1 MKGLARDGMI
11 MGGIVVT
18 MTVAGLLLGYLPS
31 ARKLD
36 KIRENAAAM
45 KLSLEADGQ
54 RACVVPELLR
64 QVEIMKGKYKDF
76 DRRLPKRQELGGFLR
91 TISEGL
97 SEANLTNQTIEPG
110 RPAQEDLFFTLP
122 IVMKFRGSY
131 LSLAEFL
138 ERIDGFER
146 LTRVQKLDIMPG
158 GEGGALD
165 ITVQMNIYFTE
176 S

>member
-1 MKGLARDGMI
+1 MRIA
-11 MGGIVVT
+11 
-18 MTVAGLLLGYLPS
+18 
-31 ARKLD
+31 
-36 KIRENAAAM
+36 
-45 KLSLEADGQ
+45 LEADGQ
-54 RACVVPELLR
+54 KAFVVPELLR
-64 QVEIMKGKYKDF
+64 QVEVMKGKYKDF

-91 TISEGL
+91 EISEGL
-97 SEANLTNQTIEPG
+97 SQENLTNQTIEPG

-131 LSLAEFL
+131 LSLARFL
-138 ERIDGFER
+138 ERIDAFER